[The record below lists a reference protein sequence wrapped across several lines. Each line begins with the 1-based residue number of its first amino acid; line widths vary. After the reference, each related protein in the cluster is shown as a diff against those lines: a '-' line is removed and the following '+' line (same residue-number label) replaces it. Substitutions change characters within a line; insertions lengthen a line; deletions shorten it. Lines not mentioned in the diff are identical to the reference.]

1 VKAAGPKTPVLK
13 TAVCL
18 QTLGWLA
25 LLALA
30 TLAPALLGSY
40 GQGVLLQLYAW
51 IALTASWVA
60 FSGMT
65 GYISLGHAVFYG
77 MGAYVMAL
85 TWMQLPMLLILLLA
99 AVAAGAFAFLSGL
112 PALRVRGPYFVIL
125 TFGLAEF
132 VKHVVIAIESALG
145 ISGRLMLGAPDVRWL
160 AWGMLALAV
169 LAVALVAALRRSRFG
184 MALWAVREDEVAAM
198 TLGVPTTRVKLAAFV
213 LSALIPA
220 MVGAL
225 TVLRSTYFEP
235 MQMFNPMTSFTIV
248 TMAIIGGSDRPVG
261 PVLGAGFIMLL
272 SELLWSRAPEVY
284 MVLLGVLLLGF
295 VLFAPN
301 GLAGVG
307 MRAGAGAGR
316 KKPGGQAS

>member
-1 VKAAGPKTPVLK
+1 MK
-13 TAVCL
+13 
-18 QTLGWLA
+18 QTQTFATLA

-30 TLAPALLGSY
+30 AIAPALLGSY

-85 TWMQLPMLLILLLA
+85 SWMNLPIVVILILAALA
-99 AVAAGAFAFLSGL
+99 AGVFALLVGL

-125 TFGLAEF
+125 TFGVAEF
-132 VKHVVIAIESALG
+132 VKHVVIALESSMG
-145 ISGRLMLGAPDVRWL
+145 MNGRLMLGAPDVLWL
-160 AWGMLALAV
+160 SWGMLALAV
-169 LAVALVAALRRSRFG
+169 LAVGLVMVLQRSRFG

-198 TLGVPTTRVKLAAFV
+198 TLGVPTTRVKLLAFV
-213 LSALIPA
+213 LSALVPA

-248 TMAIIGGSDRPVG
+248 TMAIIGGSDRPAG
-261 PVLGAGFIMLL
+261 PVLGAAFIMLL
-272 SELLWSRAPEVY
+272 SEALWSRAPEMY
-284 MVLLGVLLLGF
+284 MMLLGVLLLAF

-301 GLAGVG
+301 GLAGIKVLN
-307 MRAGAGAGR
+307 R
-316 KKPGGQAS
+316 GGKSS

>member
-1 VKAAGPKTPVLK
+1 MKR
-13 TAVCL
+13 L
-18 QTLGWLA
+18 QVSDLYVWLLLLIVVA
-25 LLALA
+25 LVPL
-30 TLAPALLGSY
+30 TVGSY
-40 GQGVLLQLYAW
+40 GQGVMLQLFAW

-77 MGAYVMAL
+77 MGGYIMAL
-85 TWMQLPMLLILLLA
+85 SWMQLPIWVVLPLA
-99 AVAAGAFAFLSGL
+99 ALAAGVFALVVGL

-132 VKHVVIAIESALG
+132 FKFVVIAIESALG
-145 ISGRLMLGAPDVRWL
+145 VSGRLLLGAPDVLWL
-160 AWGMLALAV
+160 CYGMLVLAALAI
-169 LAVALVAALRRSRFG
+169 ALVMMLRHSRLG
-184 MALWAVREDEVAAM
+184 MALWAVREDETAAM
-198 TLGVPTTRVKLAAFV
+198 TLGVPVTWVKLLAFV

-225 TVLRSTYFEP
+225 MVLRSTYFEP

-248 TMAIIGGSDRPVG
+248 TMAIIGGSDRPAG

-272 SELLWSRAPEVY
+272 SELLWSRAPEFY

-295 VLFAPN
+295 VLFAPD
-301 GLAGVG
+301 GIVG
-307 MRAGAGAGR
+307 
-316 KKPGGQAS
+316 KWQARRRTGETS

>member
-1 VKAAGPKTPVLK
+1 
-13 TAVCL
+13 
-18 QTLGWLA
+18 LGWLP

-30 TLAPALLGSY
+30 VIAPALLGSY

-85 TWMQLPMLLILLLA
+85 SWMSAPLVLILALA
-99 AVAAGAFAFLSGL
+99 ALAAGVFALLVGL

-125 TFGLAEF
+125 TFGVAEF

-145 ISGRLMLGAPDVRWL
+145 MNGRLMIGTPDVLWL
-160 AWGMLALAV
+160 SWGMLVLAV
-169 LAVALVAALRRSRFG
+169 LAVALVMGLRHSRLG
-184 MALWAVREDEVAAM
+184 MALRSVREDEVAAM
-198 TLGVPTTRVKLAAFV
+198 TLGVPTTRVKLLAFV
-213 LSALIPA
+213 LSALVPA

-248 TMAIIGGSDRPVG
+248 TMAIIGGSDRPAG
-261 PVLGAGFIMLL
+261 PILGAGFIMLL
-272 SELLWSRAPEVY
+272 SELLWSRAPEIY
-284 MVLLGVLLLGF
+284 MVLLGVLLLAF

-301 GLAGVG
+301 GMAGVRVMPRG
-307 MRAGAGAGR
+307 MMPRRNGR
-316 KKPGGQAS
+316 

>member
-1 VKAAGPKTPVLK
+1 MK
-13 TAVCL
+13 
-18 QTLGWLA
+18 QTQTFSTLA

-30 TLAPALLGSY
+30 AIAPALLGSY

-85 TWMQLPMLLILLLA
+85 SWMNLPIVVILILAALA
-99 AVAAGAFAFLSGL
+99 AGVFALLVGL

-125 TFGLAEF
+125 TFGVAEF
-132 VKHVVIAIESALG
+132 VKHVVIALESSMG
-145 ISGRLMLGAPDVRWL
+145 MNGRLMLGAPDVLWL
-160 AWGMLALAV
+160 SWGMLALAV
-169 LAVALVAALRRSRFG
+169 LAVGLVMVLQRSRFG

-198 TLGVPTTRVKLAAFV
+198 TLGVPTTRVKLLAFV
-213 LSALIPA
+213 LSALVPA

-248 TMAIIGGSDRPVG
+248 TMAIIGGSDRPAG
-261 PVLGAGFIMLL
+261 PVLGAAFIMLL
-272 SELLWSRAPEVY
+272 SEALWSRAPEMY
-284 MVLLGVLLLGF
+284 MMLLGVLLLAF

-301 GLAGVG
+301 GLAGIKVLNP
-307 MRAGAGAGR
+307 RR
-316 KKPGGQAS
+316 KSS

>member
-1 VKAAGPKTPVLK
+1 MK
-13 TAVCL
+13 
-18 QTLGWLA
+18 QTQTFSTLA

-30 TLAPALLGSY
+30 AIAPALLGSY

-85 TWMQLPMLLILLLA
+85 SWMNLPIVVILILAALVAGIFALL
-99 AVAAGAFAFLSGL
+99 VGL

-125 TFGLAEF
+125 TFGVAEF
-132 VKHVVIAIESALG
+132 VKHVVIAMESSMG
-145 ISGRLMLGAPDVRWL
+145 MNGRLMLGAPDVLWL
-160 AWGMLALAV
+160 AYGMLALAV
-169 LAVALVAALRRSRFG
+169 LAVGLVMVLQRSRFG

-198 TLGVPTTRVKLAAFV
+198 TLGVPTTRVKLLAFV

-272 SELLWSRAPEVY
+272 SELLWSRAPEMY
-284 MVLLGVLLLGF
+284 MVLLGVLLLAF

-301 GLAGVG
+301 GLVGVKV
-307 MRAGAGAGR
+307 GR
-316 KKPGGQAS
+316 KSS